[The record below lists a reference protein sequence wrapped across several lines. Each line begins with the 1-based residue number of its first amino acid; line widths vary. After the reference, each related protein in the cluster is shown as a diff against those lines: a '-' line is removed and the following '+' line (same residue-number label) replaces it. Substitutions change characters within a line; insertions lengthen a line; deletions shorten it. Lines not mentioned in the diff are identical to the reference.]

1 MYLIQHDFS
10 RIYQIL
16 TGEIKKRYIAKPR
29 NTFFFYFFFFLLCY
43 FFVSISSFMS
53 MNCFLLS

>member
-16 TGEIKKRYIAKPR
+16 TGEIKKGMPQNSDIP
-29 NTFFFYFFFFLLCY
+29 FSFLFFFFC
-43 FFVSISSFMS
+43 VIS
-53 MNCFLLS
+53 LSQSLPSCL

>member
-16 TGEIKKRYIAKPR
+16 TGEIKKGMPQNSDIP
-29 NTFFFYFFFFLLCY
+29 FSFLFFFLLCY